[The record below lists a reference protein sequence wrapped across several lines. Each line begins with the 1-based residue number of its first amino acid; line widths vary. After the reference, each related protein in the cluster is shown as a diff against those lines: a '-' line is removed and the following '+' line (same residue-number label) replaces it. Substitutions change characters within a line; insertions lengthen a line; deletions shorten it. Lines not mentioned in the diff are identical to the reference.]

1 MKFDVKKI
9 PQDSAWHLEVTED
22 FKLIAIIGREYK
34 YDPIETVI
42 NSDEISITIVTESGM
57 KHVLQFIDY
66 QLTELPMIHVLK
78 DIRGYRESVRIQP
91 ILQALYDMSIILF
104 QEISIFGIDVLNP
117 EKIVDDYFDTF
128 EVKDKIL
135 LTKVVTY
142 LLKGQKD

>member
-42 NSDEISITIVTESGM
+42 NIDEISITIVTESCM
-57 KHVLQFIDY
+57 KHVLQFKDY
-66 QLTELPMIHVLK
+66 QLTELPVIQVLK

-91 ILQALYDMSIILF
+91 VLQALYDMSVILF
-104 QEISIFGIDVLNP
+104 QEISIFGIDILNQ

-128 EVKDKIL
+128 EVKDRGL
-135 LTKVVTY
+135 LTTVATN

>member
-42 NSDEISITIVTESGM
+42 NIDEISITIVTESGM
-57 KHVLQFIDY
+57 KHVLQFIYY
-66 QLTELPMIHVLK
+66 QLTELPVIQVLK

-117 EKIVDDYFDTF
+117 EKIVYDYFDTF
-128 EVKDKIL
+128 EVKDREL
-135 LTKVVTY
+135 LTTVATN